1 MWASSLP
8 QWWTSPTTSLCC
20 AGAVPGIR
28 PRLSDTVEPVA
39 MTAAQP
45 PAGAG
50 EGAPSALSPIARVL
64 GQPYHELPQDLFI
77 PPDALE
83 VFLDTFE
90 GPLDLLL
97 YLIRRQQLDILNLP
111 ILQITAQYMEYV
123 ELMQGLNLELA
134 AEYLLMAAWLAEIKS
149 RMLLPKA
156 PELEDEEEGEDPRVT
171 LIRRLQEYER
181 YKVGAER
188 VNELP
193 RLERE
198 IFVASAMAPD
208 LGDLKPLAPDV
219 SLVELALYMQS
230 VVKRA
235 THFEHHQIRREQ
247 IPTRVRMAEILAM
260 LSLGQTLRLEQVL
273 RAEEG
278 RMGVLVTFLALLELC
293 KEQLIWILQAEPL
306 GSIHFALASQHEES
320 ERGAAH

>member
-1 MWASSLP
+1 MS
-8 QWWTSPTTSLCC
+8 
-20 AGAVPGIR
+20 
-28 PRLSDTVEPVA
+28 
-39 MTAAQP
+39 
-45 PAGAG
+45 
-50 EGAPSALSPIARVL
+50 SPIARVL

-149 RMLLPKA
+149 RLLLPKA
-156 PELEDEEEGEDPRVT
+156 PELVDEEEGEDPRVT
-171 LIRRLQEYER
+171 LIRRLQEYEQF
-181 YKVGAER
+181 KVGGER
-188 VNELP
+188 LNALP

-198 IFVASAMAPD
+198 IFIAAALPPD
-208 LGDLKPLAPDV
+208 FGALKPLAPDV

-235 THFEHHQIRREQ
+235 AHFEHHQIRREQ
-247 IPTRVRMAEILAM
+247 IPTRVRMAEILAQ
-260 LSLGQTLRLEQVL
+260 LSLGQTLQLEQVL

-293 KEQLIWILQAEPL
+293 KEQLIWVLQAEPL
-306 GSIHFALASQHEES
+306 GQIYFALAQGGAKGEE
-320 ERGAAH
+320 GAEGKYGTTH

>member
-1 MWASSLP
+1 MNKA
-8 QWWTSPTTSLCC
+8 
-20 AGAVPGIR
+20 A
-28 PRLSDTVEPVA
+28 DTATRDPSEGN
-39 MTAAQP
+39 QP
-45 PAGAG
+45 PPVP
-50 EGAPSALSPIARVL
+50 APPIATVL

-149 RMLLPKA
+149 RLLLPKA
-156 PELEDEEEGEDPRVT
+156 PELEDDEEGEDPRVT

-181 YKVGAER
+181 YKLGAER
-188 VNELP
+188 LDAQP

-198 IFVASAMAPD
+198 IYVASALPPD
-208 LGDLKPLAPDV
+208 FGALKPLTPDV

-260 LSLGQTLRLEQVL
+260 LSLGQTLRLDQVIK
-273 RAEEG
+273 ASDG

-293 KEQLIWILQAEPL
+293 KESLIWILQAEPL
-306 GSIHFALASQHEES
+306 GPIHFALASAPEEGNH
-320 ERGAAH
+320 GAAH

>member
-1 MWASSLP
+1 M
-8 QWWTSPTTSLCC
+8 
-20 AGAVPGIR
+20 
-28 PRLSDTVEPVA
+28 SDVAEPV
-39 MTAAQP
+39 TV
-45 PAGAG
+45 
-50 EGAPSALSPIARVL
+50 PSAETGTGAALPIAKVL

-149 RMLLPKA
+149 RLLLPKA

-193 RLERE
+193 RVERE
-198 IFVASAMAPD
+198 IYIAAALP
-208 LGDLKPLAPDV
+208 PILAP
-219 SLVELALYMQS
+219 SSHWHPMF
-230 VVKRA
+230 RW
-235 THFEHHQIRREQ
+235 
-247 IPTRVRMAEILAM
+247 
-260 LSLGQTLRLEQVL
+260 LSSPFT
-273 RAEEG
+273 
-278 RMGVLVTFLALLELC
+278 C
-293 KEQLIWILQAEPL
+293 KVW
-306 GSIHFALASQHEES
+306 
-320 ERGAAH
+320 

>member
-1 MWASSLP
+1 MSASDRPAVAAMPEVVDQVALARLYGEPLFSLP
-8 QWWTSPTTSLCC
+8 N
-20 AGAVPGIR
+20 
-28 PRLSDTVEPVA
+28 
-39 MTAAQP
+39 
-45 PAGAG
+45 
-50 EGAPSALSPIARVL
+50 
-64 GQPYHELPQDLFI
+64 DLYI
-77 PPDALE
+77 PPEALQ
-83 VFLDTFE
+83 VFLEAFE

-97 YLIRRQQLDILNLP
+97 YLIQRQNLDIRDIP
-111 ILQITAQYMEYV
+111 IADITRQYMDYLA
-123 ELMQGLNLELA
+123 LMQELRLELA
-134 AEYLLMAAWLAEIKS
+134 AEYLVMAAWLAEIKS
-149 RMLLPKA
+149 RLLLPKA

-181 YKVGAER
+181 YKVGGER
-188 VNELP
+188 LNELP
-193 RLERE
+193 RVERE
-198 IFVASAMAPD
+198 IFIAAALPPD
-208 LGDLKPLAPDV
+208 FGALKPLAPDV

-260 LSLGQTLRLEQVL
+260 LTLGQTLRLEQVL

-306 GSIHFALASQHEES
+306 GPIHFALAAEEN
-320 ERGAAH
+320 EKREQTH

>member
-1 MWASSLP
+1 MAPPALGATGERVLP
-8 QWWTSPTTSLCC
+8 QAIS
-20 AGAVPGIR
+20 
-28 PRLSDTVEPVA
+28 
-39 MTAAQP
+39 
-45 PAGAG
+45 
-50 EGAPSALSPIARVL
+50 SPIARVL

-149 RMLLPKA
+149 RLLLPKA

-181 YKVGAER
+181 FKVGGER
-188 VNELP
+188 LNALP
-193 RLERE
+193 RVERE
-198 IFVASAMAPD
+198 IFIAATLPPD
-208 LGDLKPLAPDV
+208 FGSLKPLTPDV

-260 LSLGQTLRLEQVL
+260 LSLGRTLRLEQVL

-293 KEQLIWILQAEPL
+293 KESLIWILQAEPL
-306 GSIHFALASQHEES
+306 GPIHFALASQDES
-320 ERGAAH
+320 GEREHAH

>member
-1 MWASSLP
+1 MI
-8 QWWTSPTTSLCC
+8 SP
-20 AGAVPGIR
+20 GA
-28 PRLSDTVEPVA
+28 T
-39 MTAAQP
+39 
-45 PAGAG
+45 G
-50 EGAPSALSPIARVL
+50 EGLLPPPMAPSPIAKVL

-149 RMLLPKA
+149 RLLLPKA

-181 YKVGAER
+181 YKLAQS
-188 VNELP
+188 
-193 RLERE
+193 
-198 IFVASAMAPD
+198 ASTPCR
-208 LGDLKPLAPDV
+208 GWSGRSSSPPPCHRI
-219 SLVELALYMQS
+219 LAL
-230 VVKRA
+230 
-235 THFEHHQIRREQ
+235 
-247 IPTRVRMAEILAM
+247 
-260 LSLGQTLRLEQVL
+260 
-273 RAEEG
+273 
-278 RMGVLVTFLALLELC
+278 
-293 KEQLIWILQAEPL
+293 
-306 GSIHFALASQHEES
+306 
-320 ERGAAH
+320 

>member
-1 MWASSLP
+1 M
-8 QWWTSPTTSLCC
+8 
-20 AGAVPGIR
+20 
-28 PRLSDTVEPVA
+28 SDTVEPVA

-45 PAGAG
+45 PAEAG

-181 YKVGAER
+181 FKVGAER

-208 LGDLKPLAPDV
+208 FGDLKPLAPDV

-306 GSIHFALASQHEES
+306 GPIHFALASQHEES

>member
-1 MWASSLP
+1 M
-8 QWWTSPTTSLCC
+8 
-20 AGAVPGIR
+20 
-28 PRLSDTVEPVA
+28 
-39 MTAAQP
+39 
-45 PAGAG
+45 
-50 EGAPSALSPIARVL
+50 L

-149 RMLLPKA
+149 RLLLPKA

-181 YKVGAER
+181 FKVGGER
-188 VNELP
+188 LNALP
-193 RLERE
+193 RVERE
-198 IFVASAMAPD
+198 IYIAAALPPD
-208 LGDLKPLAPDV
+208 FGSLKPLTPDV

-273 RAEEG
+273 KMEEG

-293 KEQLIWILQAEPL
+293 KESLIWILQAEPL
-306 GSIHFALASQHEES
+306 GPIHFALASQEETG
-320 ERGAAH
+320 ERGHAH

>member
-1 MWASSLP
+1 MNKA
-8 QWWTSPTTSLCC
+8 
-20 AGAVPGIR
+20 A
-28 PRLSDTVEPVA
+28 DTATRDP
-39 MTAAQP
+39 
-45 PAGAG
+45 G
-50 EGAPSALSPIARVL
+50 EGNSPPPVPAPPIATVL

-149 RMLLPKA
+149 RLLLPKA
-156 PELEDEEEGEDPRVT
+156 PELEDDEEGEDPRVT

-181 YKVGAER
+181 YKLGAER
-188 VNELP
+188 LDASP
-193 RLERE
+193 RVERE
-198 IFVASAMAPD
+198 IYVASALPPD
-208 LGDLKPLAPDV
+208 FGALKPLTPDV

-260 LSLGQTLRLEQVL
+260 LSLGQTLRLDQVIK
-273 RAEEG
+273 ASDG

-293 KEQLIWILQAEPL
+293 KESLIWILQAEPL
-306 GSIHFALASQHEES
+306 GPIHFALASAPEEGNH
-320 ERGAAH
+320 GAAH

>member
-1 MWASSLP
+1 MNP
-8 QWWTSPTTSLCC
+8 CC
-20 AGAVPGIR
+20 VGAVPGIR

-45 PAGAG
+45 PAEAG

-83 VFLDTFE
+83 VFLDAFE

-149 RMLLPKA
+149 RLLLPKA

-181 YKVGAER
+181 FKVGAER

-208 LGDLKPLAPDV
+208 FGDLKPLAPDV

-306 GSIHFALASQHEES
+306 GPIHFALASQHEES

>member
-1 MWASSLP
+1 M
-8 QWWTSPTTSLCC
+8 TSPWCV
-20 AGAVPGIR
+20 AAAPGIPR
-28 PRLSDTVEPVA
+28 RLSEVGTPSREMETMTV
-39 MTAAQP
+39 MAA
-45 PAGAG
+45 
-50 EGAPSALSPIARVL
+50 PIATVL

-83 VFLDTFE
+83 VFLETFE

-111 ILQITAQYMEYV
+111 ILQITTQYMGYV
-123 ELMQGLNLELA
+123 ELMQELNLELA

-149 RMLLPKA
+149 RMLLPKS
-156 PELEDEEEGEDPRVT
+156 PELAEEEEGEDPRVT

-181 YKVGAER
+181 YKVGAEQMDA
-188 VNELP
+188 LP

-198 IFVASAMAPD
+198 IFVASALPPD
-208 LGDLKPLAPDV
+208 FGALKPLSPDV

-247 IPTRVRMAEILAM
+247 IPTRVRMAEILAL

-278 RMGVLVTFLALLELC
+278 RMGGLVTFLALLELC

-306 GSIHFALASQHEES
+306 GPIHFALASQTEETPP
-320 ERGAAH
+320 HVQ

>member
-1 MWASSLP
+1 ML
-8 QWWTSPTTSLCC
+8 
-20 AGAVPGIR
+20 GIR
-28 PRLSDTVEPVA
+28 LRLSE
-39 MTAAQP
+39 TAELVSVTATTIP
-45 PAGAG
+45 GETG
-50 EGAPSALSPIARVL
+50 EGAAALTPIAKVL

-149 RMLLPKA
+149 RLLLPKA
-156 PELEDEEEGEDPRVT
+156 PELEDDEEGEDPRVT

-188 VNELP
+188 VDALP
-193 RLERE
+193 RVERE
-198 IFVASAMAPD
+198 IFIAAALPPD
-208 LGDLKPLAPDV
+208 FGSLKPLTPDV

-306 GSIHFALASQHEES
+306 GPIHFALAAEES
-320 ERGAAH
+320 VTSEQTH

>member
-1 MWASSLP
+1 M
-8 QWWTSPTTSLCC
+8 TSPCC
-20 AGAVPGIR
+20 VVVAPETR
-28 PRLSDTVEPVA
+28 PRLSDDSVPVMA
-39 MTAAQP
+39 P
-45 PAGAG
+45 PALGATG
-50 EGAPSALSPIARVL
+50 EGVSPQAIPSPIARVL

-149 RMLLPKA
+149 RLLLPKA

-181 YKVGAER
+181 FKVGGER
-188 VNELP
+188 LNALP
-193 RLERE
+193 RVERE
-198 IFVASAMAPD
+198 IFIAAALPPD
-208 LGDLKPLAPDV
+208 FGSLKPLTPDV

-293 KEQLIWILQAEPL
+293 KESLIWILQAEPL
-306 GSIHFALASQHEES
+306 GPIHFALASQDES
-320 ERGAAH
+320 GEREHAH

>member
-1 MWASSLP
+1 M
-8 QWWTSPTTSLCC
+8 TSPCC
-20 AGAVPGIR
+20 VVVAPETR
-28 PRLSDTVEPVA
+28 LRLSDDPVPVMA
-39 MTAAQP
+39 T
-45 PAGAG
+45 PALGATG
-50 EGAPSALSPIARVL
+50 ELVLPQAIPSPIARVL

-149 RMLLPKA
+149 RLLLPKA

-181 YKVGAER
+181 FKVGGER
-188 VNELP
+188 LNALP
-193 RLERE
+193 RVERE
-198 IFVASAMAPD
+198 IYIAAALPPD
-208 LGDLKPLAPDV
+208 FGSLKPLTPDV

-273 RAEEG
+273 KMEEG

-293 KEQLIWILQAEPL
+293 KESLIWILQAEPL
-306 GSIHFALASQHEES
+306 GPIHFALASQEETG
-320 ERGAAH
+320 EREHAH

>member
-1 MWASSLP
+1 MNP
-8 QWWTSPTTSLCC
+8 CC
-20 AGAVPGIR
+20 VGVVPGIR
-28 PRLSDTVEPVA
+28 PRLSDTVELVV
-39 MTAAQP
+39 MTAAQL
-45 PAGAG
+45 PAEAG
-50 EGAPSALSPIARVL
+50 EEGPSALSPIARVL

-181 YKVGAER
+181 FKVGAER

-208 LGDLKPLAPDV
+208 FGDLKPLAPDV

-273 RAEEG
+273 HAEEG

-306 GSIHFALASQHEES
+306 GPIHFALAGQHEES
-320 ERGAAH
+320 ERGVAH

>member
-1 MWASSLP
+1 MNP
-8 QWWTSPTTSLCC
+8 CC
-20 AGAVPGIR
+20 VGAVPGIR

-39 MTAAQP
+39 MTAAQPPAQP

-208 LGDLKPLAPDV
+208 FGDLKPLAPDV

-306 GSIHFALASQHEES
+306 GPIHFALASQHEES

>member
-1 MWASSLP
+1 MSDTADP
-8 QWWTSPTTSLCC
+8 VTTST
-20 AGAVPGIR
+20 G
-28 PRLSDTVEPVA
+28 DH
-39 MTAAQP
+39 
-45 PAGAG
+45 GAG
-50 EGAPSALSPIARVL
+50 VTPPIAKVL

-149 RMLLPKA
+149 RLLLPKA
-156 PELEDEEEGEDPRVT
+156 PELEDEEEEGEDPRVT

-188 VNELP
+188 VSELP
-193 RLERE
+193 RVERE
-198 IFVASAMAPD
+198 IFIAAALPPD
-208 LGDLKPLAPDV
+208 FGDLKPLAPDV

-306 GSIHFALASQHEES
+306 GPIHFALASQSEEG
-320 ERGAAH
+320 ERGLAH

>member
-1 MWASSLP
+1 MNP
-8 QWWTSPTTSLCC
+8 CC
-20 AGAVPGIR
+20 VDAVPGIR
-28 PRLSDTVEPVA
+28 PRLSDTVEPIA

-45 PAGAG
+45 PAEAG

-156 PELEDEEEGEDPRVT
+156 PEQEDEEEGEDPRVT

-208 LGDLKPLAPDV
+208 FGDLKPLAPDV

-306 GSIHFALASQHEES
+306 GPIHFALADQHEES

>member
-1 MWASSLP
+1 M
-8 QWWTSPTTSLCC
+8 TSPWCV
-20 AGAVPGIR
+20 AAAPGIPR
-28 PRLSDTVEPVA
+28 RLSEVGTPSREMATMTV
-39 MTAAQP
+39 MAA
-45 PAGAG
+45 
-50 EGAPSALSPIARVL
+50 PIATVL

-83 VFLDTFE
+83 VFLETFE

-111 ILQITAQYMEYV
+111 ILQITTQYMGYV
-123 ELMQGLNLELA
+123 ELMQELNLELA

-149 RMLLPKA
+149 RMLLPKS
-156 PELEDEEEGEDPRVT
+156 PELAEEEEGEDPRVT

-181 YKVGAER
+181 YKVGAEQMDA
-188 VNELP
+188 LP

-198 IFVASAMAPD
+198 IFVASALPPD
-208 LGDLKPLAPDV
+208 FGALKPLSPDV

-247 IPTRVRMAEILAM
+247 IPTRVRMAEILAL

-306 GSIHFALASQHEES
+306 GPIHFALASQTEETPPYVQ
-320 ERGAAH
+320 

>member
-1 MWASSLP
+1 M
-8 QWWTSPTTSLCC
+8 TSPCC
-20 AGAVPGIR
+20 VVAAPGIPR
-28 PRLSDTVEPVA
+28 RLSNAADTASAEA
-39 MTAAQP
+39 S
-45 PAGAG
+45 AGAG
-50 EGAPSALSPIARVL
+50 GEACLPLPIATVL

-149 RMLLPKA
+149 RLLLPKA

-181 YKVGAER
+181 FKTGAER
-188 VNELP
+188 MDALP

-198 IFVASAMAPD
+198 IFVASALPPD
-208 LGDLKPLAPDV
+208 FGDLKPLAPDV

-247 IPTRVRMAEILAM
+247 IPTRVRMAELLAM
-260 LSLGQTLRLEQVL
+260 LSLGQTLRLDQVL
-273 RAEEG
+273 KAEEG

-293 KEQLIWILQAEPL
+293 KESLIWILQAEPL
-306 GSIHFALASQHEES
+306 GAIHFALASQSEEGN
-320 ERGAAH
+320 RGAAH

>member
-1 MWASSLP
+1 MNP
-8 QWWTSPTTSLCC
+8 YCV
-20 AGAVPGIR
+20 GAVPGIR

-45 PAGAG
+45 PAEAG
-50 EGAPSALSPIARVL
+50 EGGPSALSPIARVL

-208 LGDLKPLAPDV
+208 FGDLKPLAPDV

-247 IPTRVRMAEILAM
+247 IPTRVRMAEILSM

-306 GSIHFALASQHEES
+306 GPIHFALASQHEES

>member
-1 MWASSLP
+1 M
-8 QWWTSPTTSLCC
+8 TSPWCVV
-20 AGAVPGIR
+20 AAPGIPR
-28 PRLSDTVEPVA
+28 RLSEVGTPSREMETMTV
-39 MTAAQP
+39 MAA
-45 PAGAG
+45 
-50 EGAPSALSPIARVL
+50 PIATVL

-83 VFLDTFE
+83 VFLETFE

-111 ILQITAQYMEYV
+111 ILQITTQYMGYV
-123 ELMQGLNLELA
+123 ELMQELNLELA

-149 RMLLPKA
+149 RMLLPKS
-156 PELEDEEEGEDPRVT
+156 PELAEEEEGEDPRVT

-181 YKVGAER
+181 YKVGAEQMDA
-188 VNELP
+188 LP

-198 IFVASAMAPD
+198 IFVASALPPD
-208 LGDLKPLAPDV
+208 FGALKPLSPDV

-247 IPTRVRMAEILAM
+247 IPTRVRMAEILAL

-306 GSIHFALASQHEES
+306 GPIHFALASQTEETPP
-320 ERGAAH
+320 HVQ

>member
-1 MWASSLP
+1 MNKAVDTAPAEATVAGIAGEASLP
-8 QWWTSPTTSLCC
+8 L
-20 AGAVPGIR
+20 
-28 PRLSDTVEPVA
+28 
-39 MTAAQP
+39 
-45 PAGAG
+45 
-50 EGAPSALSPIARVL
+50 PIAKVL

-149 RMLLPKA
+149 RLLLPKA

-181 YKVGAER
+181 FKVGAER
-188 VNELP
+188 LDELP

-198 IFVASAMAPD
+198 IFIATALPPD
-208 LGDLKPLAPDV
+208 FGDLKPLTPDV

-247 IPTRVRMAEILAM
+247 IPTRVRMAEILAR

-293 KEQLIWILQAEPL
+293 KESLIWILQAEPL
-306 GSIHFALASQHEES
+306 GPIHFALASQSEE
-320 ERGAAH
+320 GNLGVAH